1 MGDGGENGRGRARGR
16 EGEGG
21 ERERRGGAGGE
32 REGKERKG
40 ERGTESIMVTVDD
53 IDSLFSSVDTNTTG
67 PVTVKLVTAA
77 EEFWQ

>member
-1 MGDGGENGRGRARGR
+1 METGERMGEGELGGRGG
-16 EGEGG
+16 
-21 ERERRGGAGGE
+21 RERRGERDGAGGE

-40 ERGTESIMVTVDD
+40 EGGRESIMVTVDD
-53 IDSLFSSVDTNTTG
+53 IDSLFSSVDRNSTG

>member
-1 MGDGGENGRGRARGR
+1 MGEGELGGR

-21 ERERRGGAGGE
+21 ERERRGSEGGGGGAGE
-32 REGKERKG
+32 RKGKERKG
-40 ERGTESIMVTVDD
+40 EGGTESIMVTVDD
-53 IDSLFSSVDTNTTG
+53 IDSLFSSVDRNSTG